1 MKQAKRLLAL
11 LLVMAMVMVNV
22 PAPVFAVGTTNE
34 DGYIEVYTIE
44 DLYSIRNDLTAKYI
58 LMNDINLTAAT
69 AKGGDWDFMGNGWNP
84 IGSDD
89 IYGSLAFSGEFNG
102 NGKRIIGMRIDGT
115 TMPSGTG
122 TKYVGLFANVTGSV
136 HDLHFENTTI
146 NWPQGG
152 YSYIGTLAGLNSGSI
167 YNISADVTI
176 TLDRGTNNV
185 VGGIVGKSQGTVSR
199 CSTAGSIKYS
209 YSYSSGSAHISGV
222 GGIVGYATDGTISE
236 CYNTATLMQKNASD
250 GAEGFV
256 GGICGKAF
264 SAWSGSSAVIIKNCY
279 NTGDVISSGS
289 YTGGI
294 LGEVNGGS
302 TSSKNTITNCY
313 HVGNCL
319 TEKGSVHRDAYSIA
333 FLMSDA
339 KVTISDCYYLQG
351 TGKSNTG
358 ATSLTAGQI
367 KLQSSYSALDF
378 DTVWVMDTDAL
389 YPYPQLRNNPQ
400 DLRVVE
406 NVIIASEPTK
416 TEYKFGE
423 AIDLTGASLQV
434 EYTNGTSELI
444 DITEDMLS
452 GFAPTVP
459 GAQNIIVTY
468 RGVINSFNV
477 TVNEKVYIPIYT
489 IEDLYN
495 IRDDLSS
502 NYILM
507 NDIDLTEATKE
518 GGDWD
523 FNGNGWNPIGS
534 NDIYSNEAF
543 SGEFNGNGHKIV
555 GIRIDITSVPSG
567 TDLVYAGLFSNVT
580 GIVRNLTVTG
590 YINYSYS
597 KDFYIGSI
605 AALCNGRIEN
615 CINYSNINGT
625 STESD
630 LNGYLGGIV
639 GEAQENAYINN
650 CANWG
655 DIYSCGFLGSY
666 AGGEDENNCAGGIAG
681 TGNATTVV
689 LCCYN
694 AGNISTKASKS
705 SSYNKGSAISSGIIR
720 TGIVTNCYNAGDV
733 VSEAYDSYGAKIACG
748 IGGTATCCYNVGK
761 VTGGASKYAIS
772 SNESVNCYYLDGS
785 GTSNTGSTALTESQM
800 KIRSMYKNFDFEN
813 VWTINEF
820 ANHPYPQ
827 LRDNIQ
833 DMGESAS
840 LVSIIKVPEKTD
852 YMTGDKLDF
861 TGAIVKVV
869 YISGREE
876 TITITDGMVSGFDMN
891 VAGEQE
897 VIVTVAGAS
906 DTYTIN
912 VIERPVV
919 ESITITAQ
927 PTTKV
932 FAIGTAFDF
941 AGAQALVSYVGGITE
956 TVNITP
962 DMTTGGNINH
972 IGKQTITYAFGGKS
986 ACFVVEVVGVE
997 LDKIVLTKLPSKL
1010 SYLEG
1015 HELDL
1020 SGMVITA
1027 VMNNG
1032 IENTVGTGYTVSGYS
1047 SEPGT
1052 HTITVTYLGKSASFE
1067 VTVAKKQL
1075 VSLVLNSLPDKLEYV
1090 SGQAFDE
1097 NGMQVIAT
1105 YDNGD
1110 VIVAEDYTISGFDNT
1125 PGIKNI
1131 VISLDGQSVSFTV
1144 KVIARVVTD
1153 FRLVSYPSK
1162 LDYIEYDAFDPA
1174 GLKVEA
1180 TYNDGITEAV
1190 TDYELT
1196 GFSSKPGTHTI
1207 TVAYEG
1213 FVKTFEINVTPRVL
1227 EDIKVI
1233 APNKVS
1239 YYIGEAFEPAGMK
1252 VIACYNNGQEIAVDD
1267 YHLVGFDSNSA
1278 GAKTIIVTYGG
1289 ISRSFAVA
1297 VQERSVI
1304 ETGGNMI
1311 VGNLIG
1317 RLGETVVIP
1326 VSVTKNTGI
1335 AGFTHTINFDATA
1348 LKLISVDAVGGY
1360 ADGTVILNDE
1370 KIANGEITVLWFG
1383 SADVEGDGIVYNLT
1397 FEILETAQDGNAEI
1411 TISFDDN
1418 DNGNV
1423 SGENVIF
1430 GKMNGFVEVRS
1441 YWLGDLNG
1449 DREYHMV
1456 DLLQLAQ
1463 YVSGKEMTLTEKQK
1477 LSADVNED
1485 TIIDIHDVI
1494 MLQQWIIAAGVPEA

>member
-89 IYGSLAFSGEFNG
+89 IYGGLAFSGEFNG

-115 TMPSGTG
+115 TMPSGVG
-122 TKYVGLFANVTGSV
+122 VKYVGLFANVTGSV
-136 HDLHFENTTI
+136 HDLHFENTVIT
-146 NWPQGG
+146 WPQAGT
-152 YSYIGTLAGLNSGSI
+152 SYVGSVAGMNSGSI

-176 TLDRGTNNV
+176 TLNKGTSNL
-185 VGGIVGKSQGTVSR
+185 VGGIVGRSQGTVSR

-209 YSYSSGSAHISGV
+209 YSYSSGSVHTSGV
-222 GGIVGYATDGTISE
+222 GGIVGYATGGTISE
-236 CYNTATLMQKNASD
+236 CYNTAALEHKNTNSS
-250 GAEGFV
+250 GSYGFV
-256 GGICGKAF
+256 GGICGMAYYY
-264 SAWSGSSAVIIKNCY
+264 SSWSGSTTVKIENCY
-279 NTGDVISSGS
+279 NTGNITSSKD
-289 YTGGI
+289 YYIAGI
-294 LGEVNGGS
+294 LGCTDNDGS
-302 TSSKNTITNCY
+302 TKHTITNCY
-313 HVGNCL
+313 NIGKC
-319 TEKGSVHRDAYSIA
+319 T
-333 FLMSDA
+333 A
-339 KVTISDCYYLQG
+339 KATSGGGPYGIVEMVTGTAVTVKDCYYLQG

-358 ATSLTAGQI
+358 ATSLTAGQF
-367 KLQSSYSALDF
+367 KLQSSYSSLDF
-378 DTVWVMDTDAL
+378 DSVWVMDTGAL

-423 AIDLTGASLQV
+423 AIDLAGASLQV

-444 DITEDMLS
+444 DITADMVS
-452 GFAPTVP
+452 GYASTVP
-459 GAQNIIVTY
+459 GVQNIIVTY
-468 RGVINSFNV
+468 KGITNSFTV
-477 TVNEKVYIPIYT
+477 KVNEIVYVPIYT

-495 IRDDLSS
+495 IRDDLTA

-507 NDIDLTEATKE
+507 NDIDLSAATAK

-523 FNGNGWNPIGS
+523 FNGGGWNPIGS
-534 NDIYSNEAF
+534 KDVYAGEAF
-543 SGEFNGNGHKIV
+543 SGEFNGNGFEIT
-555 GIRIDITSVPSG
+555 GMRIDITSVPSG
-567 TDLVYAGLFSNVT
+567 TDVVYAGLFANVT
-580 GIVRNLTVTG
+580 GTVKNLTLSG
-590 YINYSYS
+590 SINYKVTNAY
-597 KDFYIGSI
+597 YLGSVSGI
-605 AALCNGRIEN
+605 TTGTIEN
-615 CINYSNINGT
+615 CHTTVNITGFAASSAAGHIGGISATANDATIVNCSNSGNISLNSDT
-625 STESD
+625 STSGAD
-630 LNGYLGGIV
+630 KY
-639 GEAQENAYINN
+639 
-650 CANWG
+650 
-655 DIYSCGFLGSY
+655 
-666 AGGEDENNCAGGIAG
+666 AGGIAG
-681 TGNATTVV
+681 VGNEGTVITNSYNTGNVYA
-689 LCCYN
+689 
-694 AGNISTKASKS
+694 KAPNGYWGYSE
-705 SSYNKGSAISSGIIR
+705 YGYAYVSGICWKANIN
-720 TGIVTNCYNAGDV
+720 NCYNTGTIQAV
-733 VSEAYDSYGAKIACG
+733 KEYEYSRAHANG
-748 IGGTATCCYNVGK
+748 IGGTATNCYNYGQVS
-761 VTGGASKYAIS
+761 GGSSKYAVATNTS
-772 SNESVNCYYLDGS
+772 SNCYYLDGS

-800 KIRSMYKNFDFEN
+800 KIRSMYKNFDFESI
-813 VWTINEF
+813 WIINEF

-827 LRDNIQ
+827 LRGNIQ

-840 LVSIIKVPEKTD
+840 LVSIIKLPAKTD

-861 TGAIVKVV
+861 TGAIVKVI

-876 TITITDGMVSGFDMN
+876 TIAITDGMVSGFDMSA
-891 VAGEQE
+891 AGEQE

-927 PTTKV
+927 PTNKV

-956 TVNITP
+956 TVDITP

-972 IGKQTITYAFGGKS
+972 IGKQTITYSFGGKS
-986 ACFVVEVVGVE
+986 ASFVVEVVGIE
-997 LDKIVLTKLPSKL
+997 LNKIVLTKLPTKL

-1020 SGMVITA
+1020 SGMVVTA

-1032 IENTVGTGYTVSGYS
+1032 IENTVGTGYTVNGYS
-1047 SEPGT
+1047 AEPGKY
-1052 HTITVTYLGKSASFE
+1052 TITVTYMGKTASFE
-1067 VTVAKKQL
+1067 VTVVKKQL

-1097 NGMQVIAT
+1097 NGIQVIAT

-1125 PGIKNI
+1125 PGIKNV

-1180 TYNDGITEAV
+1180 TYNDGLTEVV

-1207 TVAYEG
+1207 TVSYEG
-1213 FVKTFEINVTPRVL
+1213 FVQSFDINVTPRVL

-1233 APNKVS
+1233 APNKVT
-1239 YYIGEAFEPAGMK
+1239 YYIGEAFDATGME

-1267 YHLVGFDSNSA
+1267 YKISGFDSTA
-1278 GAKTIIVTYGG
+1278 PGAKTITVTYGG
-1289 ISRSFAVA
+1289 IERSFAVA
-1297 VQERSVI
+1297 VHERSVV
-1304 ETGGNMI
+1304 EANGSFI
-1311 VGNLIG
+1311 VDDLVG
-1317 RLGETVVIP
+1317 RLGEEVRLPVTV
-1326 VSVTKNTGI
+1326 TCNTGI
-1335 AGFTHTINFDATA
+1335 AGLRHEISFEASNLKFVSVEMKGDYTEGTLIVNEADA
-1348 LKLISVDAVGGY
+1348 
-1360 ADGTVILNDE
+1360 
-1370 KIANGEITVLWFG
+1370 ANGNITILWF
-1383 SADVEGDGIVYNLT
+1383 SNEDVQAKGLVYELVFTIKETAEDGITEVKLDFNNN
-1397 FEILETAQDGNAEI
+1397 DHGNI
-1411 TISFDDN
+1411 
-1418 DNGNV
+1418 
-1423 SGENVIF
+1423 SGENVLF
-1430 GKMNGFVEVRS
+1430 GNQDGSVEVRS

-1449 DREYHMV
+1449 DRKYAMV
-1456 DLLQLAQ
+1456 DLVMLAQ
-1463 YVSGKEMTLTEKQK
+1463 YVAGFDMTLSAKQL

-1485 TIIDIHDVI
+1485 GNIDIHDVI
-1494 MLQQWIIAAGVPEA
+1494 LLNQWLLVEDF